1 MYNQSFH
8 QTCRGEP
15 RLSGEFKRQELMVFL
30 AITAFG
36 LTEVIAGS
44 QPAIQQSHQW
54 WITYDVPQEFF
65 DETIT

>member
-1 MYNQSFH
+1 MSSQSFR
-8 QTCRGEP
+8 QICRGKP
-15 RLSGEFKRQELMVFL
+15 RLCGEFKRQASMNFL
-30 AITAFG
+30 AITASG

-54 WITYDVPQEFF
+54 WITYNVTQEFF

>member
-1 MYNQSFH
+1 
-8 QTCRGEP
+8 
-15 RLSGEFKRQELMVFL
+15 MVFL